1 MRSYKQRCGLA
12 MALDV
17 IGDRWTLLIVRELMI
32 RGACRYTDL
41 AAGLPGIA
49 SNLLATRL
57 RELEQAGVLRR
68 DEAPPPIATSLF
80 ELTERGR
87 ALEPAILEVGRWG
100 SPLLAQ
106 ATRDTPLQPHWLVL
120 PLRLYLVDS
129 EPQGK
134 DLRIEIRAGAESI
147 VIEARR
153 GSIDVR
159 LGAAADP
166 HVVVSGTPEN
176 ILQLFSGR
184 IGLPAALRAGV
195 KWQGAKEALT
205 RVLPPRDLRPPS
217 SRAAM
222 RPRAVDVDAASR

>member
-1 MRSYKQRCGLA
+1 MRSYKQRCALA

-17 IGDRWTLLIVRELMI
+17 IGDRWALLIVRELLI
-32 RGACRYTDL
+32 RGACRYTDV

-57 RELEQAGVLRR
+57 RELEHAGVLRR

-87 ALEPAILEVGRWG
+87 ALEPAILQLGRWG

-106 ATRDTPLQPHWLVL
+106 AGGDAPLQPHWMVL
-120 PLRLYLVDS
+120 PLRLYLVDC
-129 EPQGK
+129 EPQSA
-134 DLRIEIRAGAESI
+134 DLQIELRAGAERI
-147 VIEARR
+147 VIEARH

-159 LGAAADP
+159 LGAASDP

-195 KWQGAKEALT
+195 KWQGAKEALM
-205 RVLPPRDLRPPS
+205 RVLPRRDLRP
-217 SRAAM
+217 
-222 RPRAVDVDAASR
+222 RPRVQSSGLRSTTEDR

>member
-1 MRSYKQRCGLA
+1 

-17 IGDRWTLLIVRELMI
+17 IGDRWTLLIVRELLI

-57 RELEQAGVLRR
+57 RELEQAAVLRR

-87 ALEPAILEVGRWG
+87 ALEPAILQLGRWG
-100 SPLLAQ
+100 SPLLAG
-106 ATRDTPLQPHWLVL
+106 ASRDAPLQPHWMVL
-120 PLRLYLVDS
+120 PLRLFLVDS
-129 EPQGK
+129 DPHGG
-134 DLRIEIRAGAESI
+134 DLQIEIRAGAERI
-147 VIEARR
+147 VIEARH
-153 GSIDVR
+153 GGIDVR
-159 LGAAADP
+159 LGAANDP
-166 HVVVSGTPEN
+166 HVVVSGTPED

-195 KWQGAKEALT
+195 KWQGAKEALR
-205 RVLPPRDLRPPS
+205 RVLPGRNLMPPRRVPS
-217 SRAAM
+217 SR
-222 RPRAVDVDAASR
+222 PRSTTEDR